1 MILYLSDFFIIG
13 SNYGLF
19 IGSILLSIT
28 SVNPIHS
35 ILSLINTFLTGS
47 IFLVILNLV
56 FFALIFLAVYLGA
69 IAILFLFIV
78 MMLDIKI
85 TNESYLLRNS
95 WSFFDILTLTL
106 PFMWFHIEYQNFN
119 MLEILNRY
127 INIIQNNGNDLF
139 TFDVDYFWYVELL
152 THVPH
157 VVEIGRY
164 MFERMTIA
172 FLLCGLLLFIAM
184 VGAIVVTVEPLG
196 TKFLYQQDPE
206 DQVIRNAQTSYYS
219 NLY

>member
-95 WSFFDILTLTL
+95 
-106 PFMWFHIEYQNFN
+106 
-119 MLEILNRY
+119 
-127 INIIQNNGNDLF
+127 
-139 TFDVDYFWYVELL
+139 
-152 THVPH
+152 
-157 VVEIGRY
+157 
-164 MFERMTIA
+164 
-172 FLLCGLLLFIAM
+172 
-184 VGAIVVTVEPLG
+184 
-196 TKFLYQQDPE
+196 
-206 DQVIRNAQTSYYS
+206 
-219 NLY
+219 